1 LFKFASAT
9 GFRPFRAR
17 RGRAARGLRSTR
29 KWRLRATFDSLLR
42 YNAPPFLRAV
52 SPTMSRSPLD
62 AAISPKPGDRQ
73 RWGGLHGSAASLAA
87 AGAARALDQP
97 LLWITR
103 DTAAARQIE
112 QELRFFG
119 ADLPVLHLPDWET
132 LPYDTFSP
140 HQDIISERLTT
151 LYHLPELRRGVLV
164 VPITTLLHRLPP
176 PAYLQGNSLL
186 IDVGQRLDV
195 EQLRQ
200 RLGAAGYRA
209 VTTVYEH
216 GEFAQRGSLLDIFPM
231 GSPLPYRIDLLDDE
245 VDTLRTFD
253 PESQRTIDQVRS
265 IRLLPGR
272 EFPLT
277 VEAIKA
283 FRERWHDTFD
293 VDHRRCPV
301 YQDVSQGI
309 APAGIEY
316 YLPLFFDECASL
328 LDYVPAQTVVL
339 CDSGIE
345 GAAQTFSLEVAN
357 RYEQRRHNI
366 ERPILPPQRIFQPV
380 DELFGQ
386 LKNHQRITLSADT
399 GGTRD
404 FSSQTPP
411 PLPIDAKAEDPLAA
425 LRSFAQNQRRV
436 LLCAESAGRRETL
449 IELLQRHGLK
459 PKTVDGWAAFIDG
472 KAPLAIALA
481 GIDRGLLLPDDGIAL
496 VTENQLFGQRVMQ
509 TRRRRR
515 AVDSVENAVRNLS
528 ELRIG
533 APVVHIDHGVGRY
546 CGLETIA
553 VDGQEAEFV
562 CLEYADK
569 AKLYVPVAS
578 LHLIGRYSGA
588 DEALAPLHKLGS
600 EQWQKAK
607 RKAAEQIRDTAAELL
622 DIYARRA
629 ARPGR
634 AFAHPGHAYD
644 AFAGAFPFE
653 ETPDQLSAIAAVL
666 EDMQAPTAMDRLV
679 CGDVG
684 FGKTE
689 VALRA
694 AFVAVHNGAQVAVL
708 VPTTLLAQQH
718 YESFKDRFADWPV
731 TIEVLSRFRSS
742 ADQER
747 VLQRLAEGKVDILVG
762 THKLLSD
769 SVQYQ
774 NLGLVI
780 IDEEHRFGVRQKEQL
795 KSMRAQVDILTL
807 TATPIPRTLNMAMSG
822 MRDLSIIATPPA
834 RRLSVKTFVRQY
846 DQALVK
852 EAVQREILRGGQVY
866 FLHNDVKSIDKAARE
881 LQEMLPE
888 LRIGVGHGQM
898 RERNLEQVMSDF
910 YHKRHNVLVCSTIIE
925 TGIDVP
931 NANTIII
938 ERADKFGLAQLHQ
951 LRGRVGRSHHQAY
964 AYLLTPEPSQLSPDA
979 EKRLEAI
986 SLAEDLGAGFTL
998 ATHDLEIRGA
1008 GELLGEEQSGQMHSI
1023 GFTLYMEML
1032 ERAVKAIKAGKTPNI
1047 EQPLDH
1053 GTEVNLRLPALIPDD
1068 YLPDVQARLI
1078 LYKRIAN
1085 ADEEDAL
1092 RELQVEMID
1101 RFGLLPD
1108 GVKNLFRVTALKQ
1121 KAQLLGIHKV
1131 EAGPN
1136 GGRLEFDQQP
1146 RIEPITL
1153 VKLVQTKPSTYRLA
1167 GAAALTFNADLE
1179 DPEQRFQFVERLLQ
1193 ALAPTGQKHS

>member
-1 LFKFASAT
+1 
-9 GFRPFRAR
+9 
-17 RGRAARGLRSTR
+17 
-29 KWRLRATFDSLLR
+29 
-42 YNAPPFLRAV
+42 
-52 SPTMSRSPLD
+52 MSRPPLD
-62 AAISPKPGDRQ
+62 ASLSPKPGDRQ
-73 RWGGLHGSAASLAA
+73 RWSGLHGSAASLAA
-87 AGAARALDQP
+87 ANAARAQPQP

-103 DTAAARQIE
+103 DTASARQIE
-112 QELRFFG
+112 QELRFFA
-119 ADLPVLHLPDWET
+119 ADLEVLHLPDWET

-151 LYHLPELRRGVLV
+151 LYHLPELRRGILV
-164 VPITTLLHRLPP
+164 VPVTTLLHRLPP
-176 PAYLQGNSLL
+176 PSYLQGNSLM
-186 IDVGQRLDV
+186 IDVGQTLDV

-200 RLGAAGYRA
+200 RLSAAGYRA

-231 GSPLPYRIDLLDDE
+231 GSALPYRIDLLDDE
-245 VDTLRTFD
+245 VDSVRTFD
-253 PESQRTIDQVRS
+253 PESQRTIDQVAR

-277 VEAIKA
+277 AEAIKA

-316 YLPLFFDECASL
+316 YLPLFFDRCASL
-328 LDYVPAQTVVL
+328 LDYLPQQTVIL
-339 CDSGIE
+339 TDSGIE
-345 GAAQTFSLEVAN
+345 GAAQAFWTEAGN

-380 DELFGQ
+380 EDLFAQ
-386 LKNHQRITLSADT
+386 LKPHQQILLSAEPGDSGPGRHNFDT
-399 GGTRD
+399 Q
-404 FSSQTPP
+404 SPP
-411 PLPIDAKAEDPLAA
+411 SLPIDAKAEDPVVA
-425 LRSFAQNQRRV
+425 LRNFVAAQDRV

-449 IELLQRHGLK
+449 LELLGRHGLK
-459 PKTVDGWAAFIDG
+459 PKAVDGWAAFVDG
-472 KAPLAIALA
+472 KASFAIALA
-481 GIDRGLLLPDDGIAL
+481 PLDRGLLLPGERLAL

-515 AVDSVENAVRNLS
+515 AIDSAENAVRNLS
-528 ELRIG
+528 ELRVG

-562 CLEYADK
+562 ALEYADK

-578 LHLIGRYSGA
+578 LHLISRYSGA
-588 DEALAPLHKLGS
+588 DEELAPLHKLGS

-634 AFAHPGHAYD
+634 AFADPGHAYD
-644 AFAGAFPFE
+644 AFAAGFPFE
-653 ETPDQLSAIAAVL
+653 ETPDQISAIAAVL
-666 EDMQAPTAMDRLV
+666 ADMQAPTAMDRLV

-694 AFVAVHNGAQVAVL
+694 AFMAVHNGAQVAVL

-731 TIEVLSRFRSS
+731 SIEVLSRFRSGS
-742 ADQER
+742 EQER
-747 VLQRLAEGKVDILVG
+747 VLERLAAGKVDILVG
-762 THKLLSD
+762 THKLLAE
-769 SVQYQ
+769 SVKYQ

-795 KSMRAQVDILTL
+795 KSLRAQVDILTL
-807 TATPIPRTLNMAMSG
+807 TATPIPRTLNMAMAG

-834 RRLSVKTFVRQY
+834 RRLSVKTFVRQR
-846 DQALVK
+846 DHALIK
-852 EAVQREILRGGQVY
+852 EALQREILRGGQVY
-866 FLHNDVKSIDKAARE
+866 FLHNDVKSIEKAAAE

-888 LRIGVGHGQM
+888 LRVGVGHGQM
-898 RERNLEQVMSDF
+898 RERDLEQVMSDF

-964 AYLLTPEPSQLSPDA
+964 AYLLTPEHNQLTPDA

-1008 GELLGEEQSGQMHSI
+1008 GELLGEEQSGQMHTI

-1032 ERAVKAIKAGKTPNI
+1032 ERAVKAIKSGKTPNI
-1047 EQPLDH
+1047 EQPLDQ
-1053 GTEVNLRLPALIPDD
+1053 GAEINLRLPALIPDA

-1085 ADEEDAL
+1085 AADEEAL

-1108 GVKNLFRVTALKQ
+1108 SVKHLFRVTAMKQ
-1121 KAQLLGIHKV
+1121 RAQALGIRKV

-1136 GGRLEFDQQP
+1136 GGKLEFDQQTH
-1146 RIEPITL
+1146 IEPIKL
-1153 VKLVQTKPSTYRLA
+1153 VKLVQTQPSKYRLA

-1179 DPEQRFQFVERLLQ
+1179 EAEQRFQFVERLVNS
-1193 ALAPTGQKHS
+1193 LAPDASSHIA